1 MSYIDIS
8 LGLHTKLPHFP
19 NTPGFTLEWFKRIEK
34 GHDCNNS
41 RIESDVHFGTH
52 IDAPLHFIQG
62 GKTVDQLSPDILIGP
77 AWVVDLQAVAAITS
91 SHLTALFLP
100 EKTERLLIRTSN
112 SEKWKSG
119 EFNFDPDFV
128 ALTEDAA
135 HWVVKRKIR
144 LVGIDYLSVQRYH
157 DSSAVHKIL
166 LEAEIVIV
174 EGLNLME
181 VMPGEYD
188 LICLPIKIV
197 GAEGAPSRAFLR
209 NVKKAGR

>member
-8 LGLHTKLPHFP
+8 LGLHAKLPHFP
-19 NTPGFTLEWFKRIEK
+19 DTPGFHLEWFKRIER

-41 RIESDVHFGTH
+41 KIEMDVHFGTH
-52 IDAPLHFIQG
+52 IDAPCHFIQS
-62 GKTVDQLSPDILIGP
+62 GKTVDQLSPDVLIGP
-77 AWVVDLQAVAAITS
+77 AWVVDLRPVPAITA
-91 SHLTALFLP
+91 SHLSALSLP
-100 EKTERLLIRTSN
+100 GKITRLLIRTNN
-112 SEKWKSG
+112 SDKWKSG

-128 ALTEDAA
+128 ALTKDAA
-135 HWVVKRKIR
+135 HWMVERKIR

-157 DSSAVHKIL
+157 DRSLVHEIL

-174 EGLNLME
+174 EGLNLMG
-181 VMPGEYD
+181 VKPGEYE

-209 NVKKAGR
+209 NVRKIR

>member
-8 LGLHTKLPHFP
+8 LGLHAKLPHFP
-19 NTPGFTLEWFKRIEK
+19 NTPGFNLEWFQRIER

-41 RIESDVHFGTH
+41 KIEMDVHFGTH

-77 AWVVDLQAVAAITS
+77 AWVADLQSVEAITAS
-91 SHLTALFLP
+91 YLSTLSLP
-100 EKTERLLIRTSN
+100 HKIERLLLHTRN
-112 SEKWKSG
+112 SAKWRNG
-119 EFNFDPDFV
+119 EIDFDPDFV

-135 HWVVKRKIR
+135 YWLIERKIR

-157 DSSAVHKIL
+157 DHSAVHKIL

-174 EGLNLME
+174 EGLNLAE
-181 VMPGEYD
+181 VRPGEYE

-209 NVKKAGR
+209 DFKKSGR

>member
-1 MSYIDIS
+1 MKYIDIS
-8 LGLHTKLPHFP
+8 LGLHSNLPHFP
-19 NTPGFTLEWFKRIEK
+19 NTPGFTLEWFKQIDK
-34 GHDCNNS
+34 GDDCNNS

-77 AWVVDLQAVAAITS
+77 AWVVDLRSVEAITA
-91 SHLTALFLP
+91 SHLSALSLP
-100 EKTERLLIRTSN
+100 AKIERLLIHTNN
-112 SEKWKSG
+112 SDQWESR
-119 EFNFDPDFV
+119 EFKFDPDFV

-135 HWVVKRKIR
+135 RWIAKHKIR

-157 DSSAVHKIL
+157 DSLAVHKIL

-174 EGLNLME
+174 EGLNLMA
-181 VMPGEYD
+181 VMPGEYE

-209 NVKKAGR
+209 ELKKSER

>member
-19 NTPGFTLEWFKRIEK
+19 NTPGFTLEWFKRIER

-91 SHLTALFLP
+91 SHLTALFL
-100 EKTERLLIRTSN
+100 KCLR
-112 SEKWKSG
+112 
-119 EFNFDPDFV
+119 
-128 ALTEDAA
+128 
-135 HWVVKRKIR
+135 
-144 LVGIDYLSVQRYH
+144 Q
-157 DSSAVHKIL
+157 
-166 LEAEIVIV
+166 
-174 EGLNLME
+174 
-181 VMPGEYD
+181 
-188 LICLPIKIV
+188 ICLKGWCCQI
-197 GAEGAPSRAFLR
+197 SQR
-209 NVKKAGR
+209 NFKVRIHMN